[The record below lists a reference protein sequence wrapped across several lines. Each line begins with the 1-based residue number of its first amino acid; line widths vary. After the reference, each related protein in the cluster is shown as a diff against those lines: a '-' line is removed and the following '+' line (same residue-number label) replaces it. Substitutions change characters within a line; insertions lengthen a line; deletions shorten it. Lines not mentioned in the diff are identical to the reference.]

1 MLSLFTV
8 AGKVFLIKGDK
19 KVSFNAFQHVFEIHV
34 ACQKPLMANYMQF
47 WPDFYVMAFA

>member
-8 AGKVFLIKGDK
+8 AGKVFFIKCDQ
-19 KVSFNAFQHVFEIHV
+19 KVSFNEFQHVFEIDM
-34 ACQKPLMANYMQF
+34 ACQKPSMANYIQF